1 MTIHFSTFVI
11 PAEVLGGDMA
21 TPVFVLGSDREDE
34 IARLPR
40 ITAMHFAQPN
50 MVTSYVHTT
59 PAGGAVPVSDAW
71 AAACEAYGDGGTGK
85 AKVGLILEPVPQ
97 DIETTWASREEG
109 VAQEDMPAWAG
120 RLIQGELRC
129 ATRDV
134 RVTSGSILML
144 DVAPHTD
151 SVEQWA
157 DDMV

>member
-11 PAEVLGGDMA
+11 PAEAFGGDID
-21 TPVFVLGSDREDE
+21 TPAFVLGSDNEDE

-40 ITAMHFAQPN
+40 ITALHIAQPN

-59 PAGGAVPVSDAW
+59 PAGGAVPVSDLW
-71 AAACEAYGDGGTGK
+71 TAACDVYGDDGTGK

-97 DIETTWASREEG
+97 GIETTWASKEEG
-109 VAQEDMPAWAG
+109 TAPEGMPPWAG
-120 RLIQGELRC
+120 RLVRGELHC

-144 DVAPHTD
+144 DVAPETV
-151 SVEQWA
+151 SVEEWA
-157 DDMV
+157 DDML